1 MDIMTFI
8 VENIDLL
15 NALICVGIGMGVKKI
30 KFIDNDLIIPI
41 NMLMGTLI
49 AICFNSFVVDK
60 AIITQGVCSGLTA
73 TGMYE
78 FVRNIGNRIAT
89 KIGGD
94 S

>member
-15 NALICVGIGMGVKKI
+15 NALICVGFGMIVKKI

-41 NMLMGTLI
+41 NMIMGAVI

-60 AIITQGVCSGLTA
+60 EVITQGVCSGLMA

-78 FVRNIGNRIAT
+78 FVRNIGGRIAT
-89 KIGGD
+89 KIGGE